1 MKRNERPAIG
11 TKMYSVHEHP
21 YYIPAETAPV
31 IEYCVCEAEVQG
43 FFEGGYVEIC
53 LRGEI
58 PDKGMVPYRYRLKDV
73 GEKVFY
79 TPREAAELAQRMTEK
94 YERTWIW
101 MGDPPMRRPWA
112 HLFSPHLPA
121 SQSGHTESLPN

>member
-11 TKMYSVHEHP
+11 TKMYSVHEHL
-21 YYIPAETAPV
+21 YYDKSIRTSPLT
-31 IEYCVCEAEVQG
+31 EYCVCEAEVRG

-53 LRGEI
+53 LTGKI
-58 PDKGMVPYRYRLKDV
+58 PDRGMVPYRYRLKDV

-94 YERTWIW
+94 HERTWGW

-112 HLFSPHLPA
+112 YLLKDTGG
-121 SQSGHTESLPN
+121 QKDDGL

>member
-1 MKRNERPAIG
+1 MKRNERPAVG
-11 TKMYSVHEHP
+11 TKMYSVHEHLC
-21 YYIPAETAPV
+21 YIPGRAAPV
-31 IEYCVCEAEVQG
+31 VEYCVCEAEVRD
-43 FFEGGYVEIC
+43 FFEGSYVEIC
-53 LRGEI
+53 LTGKI

-94 YERTWIW
+94 YERTWGW

-112 HLFSPHLPA
+112 YLLKEGMPW
-121 SQSGHTESLPN
+121 QQ